1 MEGGHRTNNSCE
13 AWNHG
18 FRQMVGHDHPSVW
31 VALECLQKDH
41 ALVSTQLLQSSRGE
55 LPQKRVRMATVSLQ
69 KKLKQLCTEFQGQ
82 QKTLPE
88 FLHACGSHY
97 QTGLEGHENWNP
109 ENCVVVIVFL
119 SYNNSACY

>member
-18 FRQMVGHDHPSVW
+18 FSQMVGHDHPSVW
-31 VALECLQKDH
+31 VALECLQKDQ
-41 ALVSTQLLQSSRGE
+41 ALVSTQLLQASRGE

-69 KKLKQLCTEFQGQ
+69 EKLKQLCTEFQGQ

-88 FLHACGSHY
+88 FLHAV
-97 QTGLEGHENWNP
+97 GHT
-109 ENCVVVIVFL
+109 IRL
-119 SYNNSACY
+119 G